1 MGALMSLFEIEL
13 NDNFFFKNGSPF
25 LREDDF
31 HRFYRQNN
39 IYTGYA
45 TNEFKEFL
53 YEDITFKVQHYSI
66 LMNRF
71 TYRRTAHKDL
81 KKIINMN
88 IYEAY
93 YHHKENHSGTELTQ
107 DLFGCAEDKTLYP
120 IWQFFYIGIG
130 KLMFANH
137 NQTDFI
143 DNIDYFKKLTETMLK
158 EYFIRN
164 SHIDFNF
171 ENNEKAFEYK
181 KELFEIFKEY
191 NRKNY
196 DKDSLVLFLKYLLKL
211 HYLLRDNEKYKLMWN
226 LESTYIFSTIILL
239 IRDFGLTYTE
249 VVDLAKDKSKMI
261 HQTDINLVY
270 EDIHTHIE
278 ESIFY
283 YANDTILS
291 FVKKMIGSNIEKDNY
306 ISVITSNDRYKE
318 LLSSIIEINKRF
330 FSNKRSESTVL
341 SITVGV
347 ILNTEFFI
355 KEKVVNNKNSLTAK
369 LKYSGKFDKN
379 LLDIFETI
387 VPKYA
392 KEDDF
397 FNNYYKLIEK
407 EDSIE
412 KCLMLY
418 IHARNYI
425 AHNLVDFEKF
435 FYENERKLINVV
447 LNSILT
453 ILYYIETMDSIE

>member
-1 MGALMSLFEIEL
+1 MSLFEIEL

-25 LREDDF
+25 LTEQDF

-53 YEDITFKVQHYSI
+53 YEDITFHVQHYSI
-66 LMNRF
+66 LINRF
-71 TYRRTAHKDL
+71 TYRRTAHVDL

-88 IYEAY
+88 IYESY
-93 YHHKENHSGTELTQ
+93 YQHKENHSGTELTQ
-107 DLFGCAEDKTLYP
+107 DLFGCAEDKSLYP
-120 IWQFFYIGIG
+120 TWQFFYIGIG

-137 NQTDFI
+137 NQKDFI
-143 DNIDYFKKLTETMLK
+143 DNIDYFKKLTETILK

-191 NRKNY
+191 NKKNY

-226 LESTYIFSTIILL
+226 LESTYILSTIMLL

-249 VVDLAKDKSKMI
+249 VVDLAKDKSRMV

-270 EDIHTHIE
+270 EDIHSHIKE
-278 ESIFY
+278 NDFY
-283 YANDTILS
+283 YANDSILS
-291 FVKKMIGSNIEKDNY
+291 FVKKMIGSDIEKEDY

-318 LLSSIIEINKRF
+318 LVSSIIEINKRF

-347 ILNTEFFI
+347 ILNTEIFI
-355 KEKVVNNKNSLTAK
+355 KEKVVNNKNSLTAR
-369 LKYSGKFDKN
+369 LKYSSKFDKD
-379 LLDIFETI
+379 LIDLYEGIL
-387 VPKYA
+387 PKYA
-392 KEDDF
+392 KGDDF
-397 FNNYYKLIEK
+397 FNNYYKLIDK

-418 IHARNYI
+418 IHSRNYV
-425 AHNLVDFEKF
+425 AHNLVDFENF

-447 LNSILT
+447 FNSILT
-453 ILYYIETMDSIE
+453 ILYYIETMDPIE